1 MIKVKYGC
9 DSRVQNDVT
18 VYKCGKHRDG
28 NGFTYFFRIYEIFT
42 KINHTG
48 SLLTHCCML
57 LKGLQK

>member
-28 NGFTYFFRIYEIFT
+28 NGFTYFFRIYEIFY
-42 KINHTG
+42 KNK
-48 SLLTHCCML
+48 SYW
-57 LKGLQK
+57 